1 MTTPAKPTDSSYD
14 VILARAEAAIAELKE
29 SYRVQ
34 LAEDIAGLEAAYRD
48 LDKPE
53 GAMAAL
59 EALASLAHNIKGQ
72 GGSFGY
78 DLATE
83 IGGSLSDYL
92 RGLDL
97 VSMRAK
103 RIIHLHIRMLMLVHE
118 QALTDDGGSRGA
130 NLRAK
135 LARLHALAE

>member
-1 MTTPAKPTDSSYD
+1 MTTPAKSNDSNYD
-14 VILARAEAAIAELKE
+14 AILARAEAAIAELKA

-34 LAEDIAGLEAAYRD
+34 LAEDIAALEAAYGD

-53 GAMAAL
+53 ACAKAR

-83 IGGSLSDYL
+83 IGGSLSDYMRGHDSLGL
-92 RGLDL
+92 RA
-97 VSMRAK
+97 R
-103 RIIHLHIRMLMLVHE
+103 RIIHLHIRMLALVHE
-118 QALTDDGGSRGA
+118 EGLTDDGGSRGA

-135 LARLHALAE
+135 LARLSALG